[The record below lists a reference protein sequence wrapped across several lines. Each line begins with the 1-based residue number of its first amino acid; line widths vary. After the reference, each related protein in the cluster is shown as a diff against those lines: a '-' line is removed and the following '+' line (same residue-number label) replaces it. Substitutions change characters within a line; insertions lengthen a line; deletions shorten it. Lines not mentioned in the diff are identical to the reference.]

1 MSARTRN
8 FAVAAAMLVA
18 WVCSAGRAQGDA
30 LRSLTAEGNR
40 LLAEKKYDEAL
51 QKYRAA
57 QVESPESPHL
67 YFNIARALQAQ
78 EKYDE
83 AIAEYRKVYSREQ
96 PRLGAWALYN
106 IGVCQYRQA
115 EQALA
120 AQDYQKAMQLL
131 EQCMDSN
138 REAMKIAPD
147 DEDPKYNFEQAR
159 RKWKEA
165 LDALKKQQEE
175 QQKQQENP
183 QQQQRQN
190 QTKQNDGAT
199 SPTPQ
204 PEQPKPDEQKK
215 DEPQKGDQGTSQ
227 PKEQEQPTSG
237 TGEGQAAPQPPKIGE
252 MSPEDVERILNS
264 LPEQNADD
272 MRRFLMPRG
281 RPDYRIEKDW

>member
-1 MSARTRN
+1 MGTRMRN
-8 FAVAAAMLVA
+8 CTIAAVLLAAVVFA
-18 WVCSAGRAQGDA
+18 AGRSQADA
-30 LRSLTAEGNR
+30 LRNLTAEGNR

-106 IGVCQYRQA
+106 LGVCQYRQA

-147 DEDPKYNFEQAR
+147 DEDPKFNFEQAR

-165 LDALKKQQEE
+165 LDAWKKQQEE
-175 QQKQQENP
+175 QQKQN
-183 QQQQRQN
+183 QQQQQK
-190 QTKQNDGAT
+190 QQEQPKQNDGGT

-204 PEQPKPDEQKK
+204 PEQPNPDEQKK

-237 TGEGQAAPQPPKIGE
+237 TAEGQAAPEPAKIGE